1 MRSNLVFAA
10 AMQTPNRYLLCR
22 ILSVSAR
29 RVNRG
34 NEPFAK
40 GINEVLRIAGVEREA
55 GVPAGS
61 AADALDRV
69 ARQVAT
75 GRPA

>member
-1 MRSNLVFAA
+1 VRSNLVFAA
-10 AMQTPNRYLLCR
+10 AVQTPNRYLLCR

-40 GINEVLRIAGVEREA
+40 GINEVLCIAGEEREA
-55 GVPAGS
+55 GIPQAT
-61 AADALDRV
+61 AFEALDRV
-69 ARQVAT
+69 ARQVVV
-75 GRPA
+75 GRRA

>member
-10 AMQTPNRYLLCR
+10 AVQTPNRYLLCR

-40 GINEVLRIAGVEREA
+40 GINDVLRIAGVERDPEIPHGTGA
-55 GVPAGS
+55 E
-61 AADALDRV
+61 ALDRL
-69 ARQVAT
+69 ARQVT
-75 GRPA
+75 VGRRA